1 MKISFV
7 LPNNLDHPIGGY
19 KVIYE
24 YANMFAS
31 NGDDVT
37 INFTLYD
44 RVPNKCVGLRGVLGK
59 IKRNILYHVGI
70 LVEAKKNVT
79 WFNLDSRIKLNF
91 ALPQE
96 KYFPDSDIVIAT
108 AWTTA
113 YTVNKLP
120 SRKGTKVYFIQHDE
134 RIFGPAE
141 FVEPTWLF
149 DMKRIVVASW
159 LKEMLQNE
167 LGVKA
172 EVVKNFVNIEEF
184 DISNSLTK
192 RKHVVSMLNHNNPFK
207 GTADG
212 IEVLK
217 KVHDKVP
224 DLEVKIFGTPQEPE
238 NLPDYFSYTQNAT
251 SKQLKDLY
259 NQSAIYLFP
268 SHIEGWGLTATE
280 AMMCG
285 AALVS
290 SKNGGVNDFGINQ
303 QTALLSEVGD
313 KEQMVKNVIELLQNT
328 HKRIE
333 ISENGYKLVRNF
345 NRHSSFIEFEH
356 ILKQTK
362 N

>member
-7 LPNNLDHPIGGY
+7 LPNNSDHPIGGY

-70 LVEAKKNVT
+70 LVESKEKVT

-91 ALPQE
+91 VLPQE

-113 YTVNKLP
+113 YTVNKLS

-141 FVEPTWLF
+141 FVKPTWSF

-172 EVVKNFVNIEEF
+172 EVVKNFVNSEEF
-184 DISNSLTK
+184 DISNSLTN
-192 RKHVVSMLNHNNPFK
+192 RKHVVSMLNHHNPFK

-217 KVHDKVP
+217 KVHDKIP
-224 DLEVKIFGTPQEPE
+224 DLEVKLFGTPHVPE
-238 NLPDYFSYTQNAT
+238 NLPEYFSYTQNAT

-268 SHIEGWGLTATE
+268 SRIEGWGLTATE

-313 KEQMVKNVIELLQNT
+313 KEQMSKDIISLLDDNY
-328 HKRIE
+328 KRITMA
-333 ISENGYKLVRNF
+333 ENGYNLVKKLSKEV
-345 NRHSSFIEFEH
+345 SFYKLNSIFEDW
-356 ILKQTK
+356 K
-362 N
+362 